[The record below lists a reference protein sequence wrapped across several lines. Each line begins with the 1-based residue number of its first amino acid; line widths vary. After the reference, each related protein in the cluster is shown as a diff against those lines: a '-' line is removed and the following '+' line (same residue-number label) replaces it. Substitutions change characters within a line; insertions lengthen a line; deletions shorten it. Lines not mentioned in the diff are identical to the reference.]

1 MRHKGI
7 DKEETRKNI
16 CEAIGKGFR
25 RHGYAGVGVDGL
37 AKAAGVTA
45 GAFYAHLGSKA
56 SAFNLAL
63 DQGLEEVIEGV
74 PRYQKEYGIHW
85 VEAFSDY
92 YLSDAHWANVD
103 GGCAMASLTPE
114 VARFNSQARDHYE
127 QKMTKIIELI
137 AGGLAGGTDEERQAR
152 AWAFLSILIG
162 GLNIAR
168 AVGSSETARLIRSSI
183 GPSALEAAGEAKSPD

>member
-1 MRHKGI
+1 MRRKGI

-16 CEAIGKGFR
+16 CEAVSRGFR
-25 RHGYAGVGVDGL
+25 KHGYAGVGVDGL

-63 DQGLEEVIEGV
+63 DLGLEEVIEGV
-74 PRYQKEYGIHW
+74 PRYQKEHGVRWI
-85 VEAFSDY
+85 EAFSEY
-92 YLSDAHWANVD
+92 YLSEAHWANVEV
-103 GGCAMASLTPE
+103 GCAMASLTPE
-114 VARFNSQARDHYE
+114 VARFDSQARDHYE
-127 QKMTKIIELI
+127 QKMTEIVGLI
-137 AGGLAGGTDEERQAR
+137 ADGLAGGTDEKRQSR

-168 AVGSSETARLIRSSI
+168 AVGSSDTARIIRNSI
-183 GPSALEAAGEAKSPD
+183 GPSAIEAAGEAKGPD